1 MAIECVCVGA
11 GDQNRSASE
20 RGGENEDK
28 DRWSEQGG
36 EKKQRKMERENA
48 RGEYEFI
55 ELTLQSLVLFCRE
68 RQFEKIKQSQD
79 VL

>member
-1 MAIECVCVGA
+1 MGVPVCEEEKMRTRIDGR
-11 GDQNRSASE
+11 NKKE
-20 RGGENEDK
+20 K
-28 DRWSEQGG
+28 
-36 EKKQRKMERENA
+36 KKQRQMERESA